1 MARIYQIIRSRLEY
15 LVIILLTTLLVAV
28 VITLASPKE
37 YEASARILIVQ
48 KQQTVDAFS
57 ASKSA
62 DYIAGLLNEGI
73 YSSSFIDSLIKT
85 DTTLA
90 SKLSS
95 DPSKR
100 SKEWNKKVDSSVLSN
115 KGILSIKVYD
125 GDSKLALHYASLIV
139 STLTSEG
146 ANYYGG
152 NTSIDLRVIDA
163 PLVTPKPARP
173 SLATNI
179 IASLFVGLALDI
191 IYIFFVDVRLSRKL
205 EEREYA
211 GTLHE
216 QPTSQEEPIV
226 VRETKNIT
234 PDNLPMSED
243 PQERIENWMK
253 KS

>member
-15 LVIILLTTLLVAV
+15 LAIILLTTLLVAV

-37 YEASARILIVQ
+37 YEASARILVVQ
-48 KQQTVDAFS
+48 KQQAIDAFS

-73 YSSSFIDSLIKT
+73 YSSSFLDSLIKT
-85 DTTLA
+85 DSTLA
-90 SKLSS
+90 SKLSF

-100 SKEWNKKVDSSVLSN
+100 SKEWDKKVESSVLSN
-115 KGILSIKVYD
+115 RGILSIKVYD

-163 PLVTPKPARP
+163 PIVTTQPARP
-173 SLATNI
+173 SLMTNI
-179 IASLFVGLALDI
+179 IASIFVGLALDI
-191 IYIFFVDVRLSRKL
+191 IYIFFVDVRLSRTL
-205 EEREYA
+205 EERESA
-211 GTLHE
+211 GMLNDQST
-216 QPTSQEEPIV
+216 TEEMPIV
-226 VRETKNIT
+226 VRETKNT
-234 PDNLPMSED
+234 FTDNVPPHED
-243 PQERIENWMK
+243 PQNSIENWMK